1 MKARRFIFRVG
12 VTLAAGLG
20 AALLLALGLT
30 LLELYQTG
38 HSRPSLSRME
48 IPGLSMSF
56 ADAIFTVGVLLAV
69 VLTYRA
75 MRPRDEPPTIDRD

>member
-1 MKARRFIFRVG
+1 MRRRRFLLRVA
-12 VTLAAGLG
+12 VALAAALG

-48 IPGLSMSF
+48 IPGLSMSV
-56 ADAIFTVGVLLAV
+56 ADVIFTVGVLLTAA
-69 VLTYRA
+69 LTFRA
-75 MRPRDEPPTIDRD
+75 LRPPPEPPAL

>member
-1 MKARRFIFRVG
+1 MRGRRLLLRVA
-12 VTLAAGLG
+12 VALAAALG

-30 LLELYQTG
+30 LLDLYQTG

-48 IPGLSMSF
+48 IPGLSMSV
-56 ADAIFTVGVLLAV
+56 ADVIFTVGVLLSA

-75 MRPRDEPPTIDRD
+75 MRPRDEPPQL